1 MYSLE
6 PDGYPMFSGSSPE
19 SRGRPLF
26 TAAALSAL
34 LLLLMP
40 YLLMFSSGTSGVI
53 GVTSREPAVSGDGDP
68 YHHAWQFWW
77 VSRALWSGQD
87 PRFCPEI
94 YAPDGASL
102 AYDHI
107 GWFDAILFG
116 ALGPGGTG
124 PALSHSL
131 SIIAGTILTGVFGY
145 LLARSWGA
153 GRYGALFTALAL
165 AWLPART
172 AHLLQHYQIANCW
185 ALPASLW
192 AVTLYID
199 RGRRVFLAL
208 FAAAVL
214 AAGMESPFISLFAVL
229 SALAVCFARGSGL
242 RRAGALVLVWAAAT
256 AVPAIMLLTS
266 PGQTGTLSPEWRE
279 AVYWSAEPQSFFLPS
294 PFGPAGRFLGIPMR
308 FSWMPNAAEGVVT
321 PGITLLVLFGVYVW
335 KTREW
340 KLLLAAVL
348 FCLLALGPELKLL
361 GRPSGIP
368 LPFRAARHLPLLGG
382 VRAPSRFAIPAGVL
396 VALGAGLAVAEM
408 KDRWKRGV
416 FALLI
421 VETALPSI
429 PVLSTAVP
437 SACLEVEAG
446 STVLELPV
454 DSGVRRYSWFQ
465 TQSSYSRRYSFL
477 ARLPGL
483 PSPEKMISASPAA
496 GQTLIYH
503 RWLYTEE
510 EREVYDAAL
519 APLFPRGSPSD
530 SVWVRDYPE

>member
-1 MYSLE
+1 MYS
-6 PDGYPMFSGSSPE
+6 GN
-19 SRGRPLF
+19 SRRNEGRALF
-26 TAAALSAL
+26 TAAALATL

-40 YLLMFSSGTSGVI
+40 YLLMFSSGTAGII
-53 GVTSREPAVSGDGDP
+53 GMTAREPAVTGDADP
-68 YHHAWQFWW
+68 YHHAWHFWW
-77 VSRALWSGQD
+77 VSRALASGQD
-87 PRFCPEI
+87 PRFCPVI

-102 AYDHI
+102 AYDHV
-107 GWFDAILFG
+107 GWFDALLFG
-116 ALGPGGTG
+116 ALGWGGTR
-124 PALSHSL
+124 PALSHTL
-131 SIIAGTILTGVFGY
+131 SIIAGTILTGLFGY

-153 GRYGALFTALAL
+153 GRYGALFTAMAL

-192 AVTLYID
+192 AATLYID

-208 FAAAVL
+208 FAGAVL

-229 SALAVCFARGSGL
+229 SALAVCFVRGSGL

-256 AVPAIMLLTS
+256 ALPAIMLLTS
-266 PGQTGTLSPEWRE
+266 PGQTGTLSPDWRE
-279 AVYWSAEPQSFFLPS
+279 AVYWAAEPQSFFLPS
-294 PFGPAGRFLGIPMR
+294 PFGPAGSVLGIPMR

-321 PGITLLVLFGVYVW
+321 PGLTLLALFGVYVW
-335 KTREW
+335 KTRGW

-368 LPFRAARHLPLLGG
+368 LPFRAAQLLPPMGG

-396 VALGAGLAVAEM
+396 VALGAGLAVTKM
-408 KDRWKRGV
+408 KDGWKRGV

-421 VETALPSI
+421 LETALPSI

-437 SACLEVEAG
+437 SACLEVSAR

-465 TQSSYSRRYSFL
+465 TQSSYSRRYSFI

-483 PSPEKMISASPAA
+483 PSPGEMVSASPDS

-503 RWLYTEE
+503 RWLYTQQ
-510 EREVYDAAL
+510 EREVHDAEL
-519 APLFPRGSPSD
+519 APLFPHGSRSD
-530 SVWVRDYPE
+530 SVWMRGGPE